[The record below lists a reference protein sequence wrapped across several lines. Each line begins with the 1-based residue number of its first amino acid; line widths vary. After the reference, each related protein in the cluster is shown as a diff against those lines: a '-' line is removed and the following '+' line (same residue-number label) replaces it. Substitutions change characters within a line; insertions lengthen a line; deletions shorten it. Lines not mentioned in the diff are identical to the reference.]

1 MAQKKI
7 KVDWNKY
14 LDTVE
19 WNQDMAD
26 FINSL
31 SEASGRDL
39 YEMESRALTARYL
52 IDRPVNYAL
61 YSTTIN
67 YPVDPIE
74 IMKYSLID
82 GVAFVRVEGKDNIKI
97 DEFVSIGNFNP
108 ISDELEFVERK
119 WLFEDEYGND
129 LWHIEWYTLN
139 PDGTALFVQYEAE
152 DDTKPELWVVIEEMG
167 LPFLPYVGIPWIS
180 SQSFLVPY
188 RDAIIR
194 LEGAFRVIGVENIER
209 MGLSLY
215 LEGVRDVDQ
224 IKTAPRKMGRRVHM
238 LPKDS
243 KFHSPAPD
251 QPGMQLM
258 IEEIDLLEKAIQ
270 RASGVISPRE
280 LANMSAEA
288 KKVAE
293 KPLLIL
299 AEDVRKRFMKGM
311 QSIVEKVQTIES
323 APALRVSF
331 KPLRE
336 VADKSGYLAVL
347 EVAREANA
355 IDDKE
360 YINELRCLLDMPE
373 RE

>member
-14 LDTVE
+14 LDSVE

-31 SEASGRDL
+31 AEASGRDL

-152 DDTKPELWVVIEEMG
+152 DDTKPELWVVIEEME